1 MFYKARSKETGAMW
15 DVWMTHHGGLYYL
28 YLACDTK
35 TDDRGANKVWVNGH
49 IVDCRPDATNPA
61 SIGKFVAD
69 VAWRKGVNRITFALS
84 TNHGRAW
91 GVTARVL
98 RSRT

>member
-1 MFYKARSKETGAMW
+1 MFYKARAKDTGAMW

-28 YLACDTK
+28 YLTCDTK
-35 TDDRGANKVWVNGH
+35 TDAPGANNVSLATSRDGVHWTEVGPV
-49 IVDCRPDATNPA
+49 IVRDE
-61 SIGKFVAD
+61 
-69 VAWRKGVNRITFALS
+69 GVNRITFALS

-91 GVTARVL
+91 GVTARVR